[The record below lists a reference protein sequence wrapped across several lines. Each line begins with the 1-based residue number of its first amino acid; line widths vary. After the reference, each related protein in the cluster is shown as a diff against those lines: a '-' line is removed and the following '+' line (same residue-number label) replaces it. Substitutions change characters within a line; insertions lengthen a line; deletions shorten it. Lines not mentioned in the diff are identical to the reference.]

1 MAGFFAFHRRLLKPG
16 LVLNPLGFKI
26 GLEMIV
32 KASPKKISEVP
43 IQFRERL
50 FGESKLSLKEQI
62 YYVVH
67 IKRLF
72 EYKYK
77 TLAEFTKF
85 CLIGG
90 LGMMVDL
97 TFVYLSMQI
106 FMIFGMVPKLFQF
119 RIARVIG
126 FVFAVTGNFLLNRRF
141 TFSRAEQGNIY
152 RQYLSF
158 FVVSLIGFTVN
169 WFLSVYLYE
178 HVAFFNT
185 HYLIAAFMG
194 ILGGTAIN
202 FSGSKLFVFKH
213 GKSSH

>member
-1 MAGFFAFHRRLLKPG
+1 
-16 LVLNPLGFKI
+16 
-26 GLEMIV
+26 MIV

-43 IQFRERL
+43 IQFRERQ

-62 YYVVH
+62 YYLIH

-90 LGMMVDL
+90 SGLVIDL
-97 TFVYLSMQI
+97 TFVYLSMRI
-106 FMIFGMVPKLFQF
+106 FMIFGIIPKLFQF
-119 RIARVIG
+119 RVARVIG
-126 FVFAVTGNFLLNRRF
+126 FVFAVTNNFLLNRRL
-141 TFSRAEQGNIY
+141 TFSRAEHGNIY
-152 RQYLSF
+152 QQYLSF
-158 FVVSLIGFTVN
+158 FVVSLIGFFVN
-169 WFLSVYLYE
+169 WFVSVYLYE

-194 ILGGTAIN
+194 ILGGTVIN
-202 FSGSKLFVFKH
+202 FTGSKLFVFKY
-213 GKSSH
+213 GKPCHQQPVEALEKWEEKGTA